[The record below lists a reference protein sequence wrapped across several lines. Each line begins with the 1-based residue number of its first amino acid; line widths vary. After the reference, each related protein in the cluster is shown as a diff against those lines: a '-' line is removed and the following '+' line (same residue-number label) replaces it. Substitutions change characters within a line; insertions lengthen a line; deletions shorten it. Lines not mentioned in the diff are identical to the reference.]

1 MLKLELLPKLS
12 YLWQEEELTIPLRCG
27 QRSEKQVQEKLKEDF
42 LETDVSAS
50 FARNGLASS
59 MQELD
64 SVDPPGLLPVS
75 RCF

>member
-1 MLKLELLPKLS
+1 MVAREVRNK
-12 YLWQEEELTIPLRCG
+12 
-27 QRSEKQVQEKLKEDF
+27 KLKEEEDF

-50 FARNGLASS
+50 LARNGLASS